1 MSEGYSPMV
10 PWRSKNTSYRMR
22 VPNGGN
28 GFVPGI
34 GGVPDMSL
42 PSVPEKNKTPH
53 YRFDEETKL
62 FTPVLQRSPEQ

>member
-1 MSEGYSPMV
+1 MV
-10 PWRSKNTSYRMR
+10 PWRKKQTSLRMR

-42 PSVPEKNKTPH
+42 PSVPGENITPH
-53 YRFDEETKL
+53 YRFDEETNL
-62 FTPVLQRSPEQ
+62 FTPVVQGSSEQ